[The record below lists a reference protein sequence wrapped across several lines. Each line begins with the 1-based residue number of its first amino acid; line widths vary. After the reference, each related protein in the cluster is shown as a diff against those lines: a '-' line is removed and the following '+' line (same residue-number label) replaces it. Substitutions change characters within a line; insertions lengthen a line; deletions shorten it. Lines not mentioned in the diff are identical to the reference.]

1 MKTPNPKKFKEIEEI
16 ALKQFPD
23 KKLEWTAIDI
33 NAFQRYAF
41 MEGYLQAQTDIL
53 NSMSNL

>member
-1 MKTPNPKKFKEIEEI
+1 MKAPNPKKFKEIEEI

-33 NAFQRYAF
+33 NAFLRYAF
-41 MEGYLQAQTDIL
+41 MEGYL
-53 NSMSNL
+53 